1 VARSAQAECRSLE
14 VYYKPDIFALAVQGQ
29 GLESSNVGEHKR
41 LTASNEMGYGMT
53 SGMLIMKDPN
63 CVCMP

>member
-1 VARSAQAECRSLE
+1 VARSAQAECGSLE
-14 VYYKPDIFALAVQGQ
+14 VYYEPDVFAPAVQGQ

-53 SGMLIMKDPN
+53 GGVSKGG
-63 CVCMP
+63 V